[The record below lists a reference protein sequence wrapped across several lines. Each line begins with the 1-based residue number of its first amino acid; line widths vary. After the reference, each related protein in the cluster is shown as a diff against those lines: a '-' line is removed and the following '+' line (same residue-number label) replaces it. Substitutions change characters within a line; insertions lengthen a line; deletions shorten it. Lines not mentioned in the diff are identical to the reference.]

1 MSYKK
6 PCKIWTSG
14 VSYFRPKFVQF
25 SFLKNGPY
33 FDGRFLKSAKILMV
47 VSYFCDFFSQLLCRL
62 TESRSF
68 CTKSLAFISFEA
80 RIKWSGKL
88 YKIIINH
95 SRVQWEIF
103 VTCFCQP
110 FLSKKFQLVH
120 LKVPFLKILKKTK
133 GRFLFFQEF
142 RLVAKSFLINR
153 FL

>member
-14 VSYFRPKFVQF
+14 VSYFMPKFLQF

-62 TESRSF
+62 TESRAF
-68 CTKSLAFISFEA
+68 CTKSLAFISFKT

-103 VTCFCQP
+103 VNCFCQP